1 MILRNI
7 LRFFILAFVQG
18 AILSQI
24 SLPFN
29 LHIFLYIYFILLL
42 PYQTPPWLLLSL
54 GFASGAV
61 VDILAGVAGLFA
73 FSATLAAFT
82 RIIFIR
88 AAKINDL
95 KNIRFRH
102 FFFYTFWVCL
112 THSAAIFMLDAF
124 SFSNFGY
131 TLFLIISSTILS
143 TILIVFCNAVF
154 APKNIHETF

>member
-1 MILRNI
+1 MILKNI
-7 LRFFILAFVQG
+7 LRFFVLAFIQG

-24 SLPFN
+24 GLPLN

-42 PYQTPPWLLLSL
+42 PCQTPPWLLLLL

-61 VDILAGVAGLFA
+61 IDILTGVAGLFA

-88 AAKINDL
+88 IAKISDL
-95 KNIRFRH
+95 RNIRFRQ

-112 THSAAIFMLDAF
+112 THSAAIFMLDTF
-124 SFSNFGY
+124 SFSNFEY
-131 TLFLIISSTILS
+131 TLFLIISSAILS
-143 TILIVFCNAVF
+143 TLLIVFCNAVF
-154 APKNIHETF
+154 APKDVPDNG